1 MRRALVA
8 GSVVLDIVP
17 VFPSGMQVSLGEG
30 KQIDLDG
37 IRYFAGGCVGNTGIA
52 MSKLGISVRL
62 IGKTGNDEASGI
74 IRSILEASGAEVSLA
89 VCDHVPTTTSI
100 VISLP
105 GHDRSIL
112 HRRGAGQTFSSSDIR
127 DSDLK
132 DISLFHFG
140 YPPTMRQLWSDSGKG
155 LTDMLSRIK
164 GKHIATSLDMCMAS
178 GLGYSSEECK
188 IALSNALPYTDFIL
202 PSIEETLFMLM
213 PLEYR
218 RLISASGEKNP
229 IDSLDIGLLPEVA
242 DMLIGMGAGVVCL
255 KIGKKGLYL
264 RTAGKKRLMNI
275 GGDIFDSDA
284 VVKWSNRE
292 LLMPPCFVDDIV
304 STTGAGDTA
313 IAGFLAAVMNGFGP
327 EESLEAASVTAS
339 MCIGSDS
346 RAFGVPVLDSVVER
360 MRKGYRQEAIDAD
373 LSHWKY
379 AGRYFIGADDRGRFS
394 EPEINERSDYVY
406 NYK

>member
-1 MRRALVA
+1 MNVYFETLI
-8 GSVVLDIVP
+8 S
-17 VFPSGMQVSLGEG
+17 SLL
-30 KQIDLDG
+30 QI
-37 IRYFAGGCVGNTGIA
+37 FCMIA
-52 MSKLGISVRL
+52 
-62 IGKTGNDEASGI
+62 
-74 IRSILEASGAEVSLA
+74 
-89 VCDHVPTTTSI
+89 
-100 VISLP
+100 
-105 GHDRSIL
+105 
-112 HRRGAGQTFSSSDIR
+112 
-127 DSDLK
+127 
-132 DISLFHFG
+132 
-140 YPPTMRQLWSDSGKG
+140 
-155 LTDMLSRIK
+155 
-164 GKHIATSLDMCMAS
+164 
-178 GLGYSSEECK
+178 LGY
-188 IALSNALPYTDFIL
+188 FI
-202 PSIEETLFMLM
+202 
-213 PLEYR
+213 R
-218 RLISASGEKNP
+218 
-229 IDSLDIGLLPEVA
+229 
-242 DMLIGMGAGVVCL
+242 
-255 KIGKKGLYL
+255 
-264 RTAGKKRLMNI
+264 KKRLMNI

-346 RAFGVPVLDSVVER
+346 RAFGVPVFDSVVER